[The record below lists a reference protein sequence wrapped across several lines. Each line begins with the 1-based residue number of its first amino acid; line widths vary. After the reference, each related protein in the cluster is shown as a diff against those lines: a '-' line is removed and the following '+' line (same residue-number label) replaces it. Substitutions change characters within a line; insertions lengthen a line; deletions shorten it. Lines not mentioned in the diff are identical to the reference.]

1 MPLQLS
7 SKPLFALAPLAIAV
21 AAAAA
26 NYPAVPSRQEAS
38 AREERPQTAVL
49 RYFDAVS
56 RGDCVALQQSVAGLL
71 AGELQREGCSATLS
85 RLRKH
90 AVKYLRSEAA
100 RPDGRDEHA
109 FLVPVQLEFAGKT
122 MTSIVRVVRRGGSF
136 KLATL

>member
-1 MPLQLS
+1 MPPQLN
-7 SKPLFALAPLAIAV
+7 SKSLFALVLLAIGV
-21 AAAAA
+21 AAASYPVAA
-26 NYPAVPSRQEAS
+26 SRQETF
-38 AREERPQTAVL
+38 AREERPQTAIV

-56 RGDCVALQQSVAGLL
+56 RGDCVALRQSVAGVL
-71 AGELQREGCSATLS
+71 AGELQREGCPATLS

-122 MTSIVRVVRRGGSF
+122 VTSIVRVVRRGGSL